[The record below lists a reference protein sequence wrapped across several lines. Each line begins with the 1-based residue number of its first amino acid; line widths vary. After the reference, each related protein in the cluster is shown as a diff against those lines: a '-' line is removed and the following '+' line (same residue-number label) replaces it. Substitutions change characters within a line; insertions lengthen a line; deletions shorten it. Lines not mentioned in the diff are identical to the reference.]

1 MKVALLFFGQPR
13 YLDDDRAYND
23 YKRLI
28 IDRYDTDVYIH
39 TWFDEAG
46 GKYDVSTW
54 AQMHGAKNAVILPD
68 SIERL
73 ERMYN
78 PKVLVHEKPQKFE
91 LPPECKAFVDE
102 KFTDKHPEGHWNP
115 GNYSNIMSQLK
126 TIQRVAQ
133 LYEETGDKHDI
144 IVLARLDTWLEN
156 FPDDLSALDPS
167 KFYLPGH
174 HNRFPDVIHVCG
186 RRYLGWMK
194 NAFNDI
200 NNPRVFHNIWEPSPE
215 AFKGMAFL
223 LRYRQSDLS
232 PNPMNAH
239 TIRK

>member
-28 IDRYDTDVYIH
+28 LDRYDTDVYIH

-73 ERMYN
+73 KKMYN
-78 PKVLVHEKPQKFE
+78 PKVLVHEKPQKFV

-167 KFYLPGH
+167 KFYLAGH

>member
-1 MKVALLFFGQPR
+1 
-13 YLDDDRAYND
+13 
-23 YKRLI
+23 
-28 IDRYDTDVYIH
+28 
-39 TWFDEAG
+39 
-46 GKYDVSTW
+46 
-54 AQMHGAKNAVILPD
+54 
-68 SIERL
+68 
-73 ERMYN
+73 MYN

-156 FPDDLSALDPS
+156 FPEDLSALDPS

>member
-28 IDRYDTDVYIH
+28 LDRYDTDVYIH

-73 ERMYN
+73 KKMYN

-156 FPDDLSALDPS
+156 FPEDLSALDPS

-174 HNRFPDVIHVCG
+174 HNRFPDVLHVCG

>member
-28 IDRYDTDVYIH
+28 LDRYDTDVYIH

-73 ERMYN
+73 KKMYN

-133 LYEETGDKHDI
+133 LYD
-144 IVLARLDTWLEN
+144 
-156 FPDDLSALDPS
+156 
-167 KFYLPGH
+167 
-174 HNRFPDVIHVCG
+174 C
-186 RRYLGWMK
+186 
-194 NAFNDI
+194 
-200 NNPRVFHNIWEPSPE
+200 
-215 AFKGMAFL
+215 L
-223 LRYRQSDLS
+223 LYTSD
-232 PNPMNAH
+232 AADE
-239 TIRK
+239 

>member
-28 IDRYDTDVYIH
+28 LDRYDTDVYIH

-174 HNRFPDVIHVCG
+174 HNRFPDVIHICG

-200 NNPRVFHNIWEPSPE
+200 NNPRVFHHIWEPSPE

>member
-28 IDRYDTDVYIH
+28 LDRYDTDVYIH

-73 ERMYN
+73 KKMYN
-78 PKVLVHEKPQKFE
+78 PKVLVHEKPQKFV

>member
-28 IDRYDTDVYIH
+28 LDRYDTDVYIH

-73 ERMYN
+73 KKMYN
-78 PKVLVHEKPQKFE
+78 PKVLVHEKPQKFV

-174 HNRFPDVIHVCG
+174 HNRFPDVIHICG

>member
-28 IDRYDTDVYIH
+28 LDRYDTDVYIH

-73 ERMYN
+73 KKMYN

>member
-28 IDRYDTDVYIH
+28 LDRYDTDVYIH

-73 ERMYN
+73 QRMYN

>member
-28 IDRYDTDVYIH
+28 LDRYDTDVYIH

-73 ERMYN
+73 KKMYN

-156 FPDDLSALDPS
+156 FPEDLSALDPS

>member
-73 ERMYN
+73 ERLYN

>member
-28 IDRYDTDVYIH
+28 LDRYDTDVYIH

-73 ERMYN
+73 KKMYN
-78 PKVLVHEKPQKFE
+78 PKVLVHEKPQKFV

-156 FPDDLSALDPS
+156 FPEDLSALDPS

>member
-28 IDRYDTDVYIH
+28 LDRYDTDVYIH

-78 PKVLVHEKPQKFE
+78 PKVLVHDKPQKFE

-174 HNRFPDVIHVCG
+174 HNRFPDVIHICG

>member
-28 IDRYDTDVYIH
+28 LDRYDTDVYIH

-73 ERMYN
+73 KKMYN
-78 PKVLVHEKPQKFE
+78 PKVLVHEKPQKFV

-156 FPDDLSALDPS
+156 FPDDLSDLDPS

>member
-28 IDRYDTDVYIH
+28 LDRYDTDVYIH

-73 ERMYN
+73 KKMYN
-78 PKVLVHEKPQKFE
+78 PKVLVHEKPQKFV
-91 LPPECKAFVDE
+91 LPPECKTFVDE

-174 HNRFPDVIHVCG
+174 HNRFPDVIHICG

>member
-28 IDRYDTDVYIH
+28 LDRYDTDVYIH

-73 ERMYN
+73 KRMYN
-78 PKVLVHEKPQKFE
+78 PKVLVHEKPQKFV

-174 HNRFPDVIHVCG
+174 HNRFPDVIHICG

>member
-28 IDRYDTDVYIH
+28 LDRYDTDVYIH

-73 ERMYN
+73 KKMYN

-167 KFYLPGH
+167 KFYLAGH

>member
-91 LPPECKAFVDE
+91 LPSECKAFVDE

>member
-28 IDRYDTDVYIH
+28 LDRYDTDVYIH

-73 ERMYN
+73 KRMYN

-174 HNRFPDVIHVCG
+174 HNRFPDVIHICG